1 MPCAPGFV
9 AKMAVAMDIDIDGI
23 DVSTSWLEGCC
34 DSQAIL
40 NKNSWYG
47 PAGQPHFCWCRH
59 VPVRGFRNR
68 TRPPRNLHYLNLLR
82 LVIRLFPFYEVLTI
96 EERIM
101 DPSRTLTTGDSSLN
115 FDASPEIIPLKHD
128 PTRALCFSD
137 DSMNFRGT
145 TAHVPD
151 KKVEGL
157 RTKAGPVR
165 SQPTDL

>member
-1 MPCAPGFV
+1 MVLNGFFHWSSVNSRGKKQSSGGDIDDEDQKNTIQTTTAAAKASRNNWIGRMQLMYPRSHRSFPSLSMPCAPGFV

-23 DVSTSWLEGCC
+23 DVSTSWLEGCS

-82 LVIRLFPFYEVLTI
+82 LVIRLFPL
-96 EERIM
+96 R
-101 DPSRTLTTGDSSLN
+101 GLN
-115 FDASPEIIPLKHD
+115 
-128 PTRALCFSD
+128 
-137 DSMNFRGT
+137 N
-145 TAHVPD
+145 
-151 KKVEGL
+151 
-157 RTKAGPVR
+157 
-165 SQPTDL
+165 